1 MSSSKMLGSTNEE
14 LAMHLATA
22 LQSVAN
28 LLGIKF
34 LDHLIL
40 GSADREDGRAFV
52 SAIEF
57 GK

>member
-14 LAMHLATA
+14 LQMHLAAA
-22 LQSVAN
+22 LRSAAN

-40 GSADREDGRAFV
+40 GSPDSEYG
-52 SAIEF
+52 
-57 GK
+57 